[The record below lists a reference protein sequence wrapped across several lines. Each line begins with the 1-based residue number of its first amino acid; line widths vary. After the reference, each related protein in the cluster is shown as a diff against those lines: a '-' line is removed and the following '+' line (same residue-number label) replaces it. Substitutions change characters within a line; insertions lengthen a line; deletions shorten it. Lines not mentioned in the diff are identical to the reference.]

1 MSNGNV
7 LQAGLNN
14 LELKSVKITLGLAA
28 GLIILGSMSSAF
40 EWKIWLAVSAGAL
53 GGLAHEL
60 TQRIAR
66 WSETRR
72 TAGAPSRRS
81 LALNVETWYVR
92 NEVSAN
98 RARPRIRIFLRPI
111 QPESGPR

>member
-7 LQAGLNN
+7 PNPGLNN
-14 LELKSVKITLGLAA
+14 LELNSVKITLGL
-28 GLIILGSMSSAF
+28 
-40 EWKIWLAVSAGAL
+40 
-53 GGLAHEL
+53 
-60 TQRIAR
+60 
-66 WSETRR
+66 
-72 TAGAPSRRS
+72 AGAPSRRS

-98 RARPRIRIFLRPI
+98 RARPKIKIFLRPI